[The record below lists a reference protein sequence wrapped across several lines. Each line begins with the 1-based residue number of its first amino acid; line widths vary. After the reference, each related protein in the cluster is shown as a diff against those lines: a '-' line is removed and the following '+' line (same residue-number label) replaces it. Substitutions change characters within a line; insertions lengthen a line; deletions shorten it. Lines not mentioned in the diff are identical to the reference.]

1 MLRLAWSNLMHR
13 KIRSTLS
20 VLGVAIAVTMLLVLV
35 GLSQGT
41 LNEVSRRMES
51 VDAEILVRDKHF
63 DIGSIAGGK
72 LWEKE
77 IPRIEAIQIDGRP
90 AVQQVIPV
98 FLGRMKLGGLSQNVF
113 GVAPENFAVFAG
125 SRQMLAGKVFTDAPQ
140 PDAENTT
147 NEPLELILDERL
159 SKATGLDVGD
169 NTSYADQA
177 AVIVGVVETGVAG
190 RVFAP
195 INRLRGVNGV
205 AAQTSHMFFVKVRPD
220 MTTDQMQM
228 LCERIELAT
237 QRQASLVAQYG
248 QVLAENFRNLTIF
261 VTTVSIIALVICFL
275 FILVTMYTIVLER
288 GREIAI
294 LQSLGAPKSL
304 ILRQTLQ
311 ESLLICLV
319 GTAAGMIL
327 AEGVRRLIE
336 HRQPLM
342 TVEMRAEWL
351 LLAALVGVVGGVAG
365 ALYPGWM
372 ALRHDPVE
380 TLSYE

>member
-13 KIRSTLS
+13 KIRSVLS

-63 DIGSIAGGK
+63 DLGSIAGGK

-77 IPRIEAIQIDGRP
+77 IPRIKAIQIDGQP
-90 AVQQVIPV
+90 AVRQVIPV
-98 FLGRMKLGGLSQNVF
+98 FLGRIKLGGLSQNVF
-113 GVAPENFAVFAG
+113 GIAPENFSVFAG
-125 SRQMLAGKVFTDAPQ
+125 SRKLLAGRVFTDVPQ
-140 PDAENTT
+140 PDVENIT
-147 NEPLELILDERL
+147 NEPLELILDDRL
-159 SKATGLDVGD
+159 SRATGLKVGD
-169 NTSYADQA
+169 NMSYADQA
-177 AVIVGVVETGVAG
+177 AMIAGVVETGVAG

-205 AAQTSHMFFVKVRPD
+205 AAQTAHMFFVKVRPGL
-220 MTTDQMQM
+220 TTDQMQI
-228 LCERIELAT
+228 LCERIEMAT

-294 LQSLGAPKSL
+294 LQSLGAPRAM

-311 ESLLICLV
+311 ESLLICSV
-319 GTAAGMIL
+319 GAIVGMML
-327 AEGVRRLIE
+327 AEAVRRMIE
-336 HRQPLM
+336 HWQPLM

-351 LLAALVGVVGGVAG
+351 LMAGFIGIMGGVAG

-380 TLSYE
+380 ILSYE